1 MSFRRTLIGTIAVL
15 AMLVT
20 ALAVLDRA
28 QGPKLASAQVDTAAV
43 ATDPA
48 QSLRLF
54 LNERVETVRKSQVTI
69 TPATTITLASS
80 PQLVDIQFTEPLD
93 YATTYRVTVRGVTS
107 SDDAQSSNLSY
118 SFRTISPTL
127 YYLRRGAGTDRIIR
141 TSIRGTAQTVA
152 YSAPRIQDFAVLP
165 DALAVVTL
173 DALGNSSLVLVAS
186 NRTVTRV
193 SVPGPG
199 TIGLIRGDQDTG
211 VLGFTFTDAGA
222 TTRRAYSST
231 LFTVDPGG
239 TARAKPVLGL
249 GGKPLP
255 VLQWFFVPNT
265 AEVIAQAGDGSLLL
279 LDPSNPK
286 ATTPL
291 GSYLGLDSVAADGRS
306 VVVMDANGRVAVALP
321 AGRSRRLGA
330 SPIGGVHASGGAA
343 QVIPGGWLQ
352 LDSTYDPGTGGFND
366 LLAFD
371 NGSRARKL
379 FTTANPRGSIDTF
392 TGSPNSQY
400 VAIETTPNVST
411 SKPDGYLVNGRPTS
425 VTTELV
431 DVQTGALVKSFAG
444 FDLQW

>member
-1 MSFRRTLIGTIAVL
+1 
-15 AMLVT
+15 
-20 ALAVLDRA
+20 
-28 QGPKLASAQVDTAAV
+28 
-43 ATDPA
+43 
-48 QSLRLF
+48 
-54 LNERVETVRKSQVTI
+54 
-69 TPATTITLASS
+69 
-80 PQLVDIQFTEPLD
+80 
-93 YATTYRVTVRGVTS
+93 
-107 SDDAQSSNLSY
+107 
-118 SFRTISPTL
+118 
-127 YYLRRGAGTDRIIR
+127 
-141 TSIRGTAQTVA
+141 
-152 YSAPRIQDFAVLP
+152 
-165 DALAVVTL
+165 
-173 DALGNSSLVLVAS
+173 
-186 NRTVTRV
+186 
-193 SVPGPG
+193 
-199 TIGLIRGDQDTG
+199 
-211 VLGFTFTDAGA
+211 
-222 TTRRAYSST
+222 
-231 LFTVDPGG
+231 
-239 TARAKPVLGL
+239 
-249 GGKPLP
+249 